1 MKSLEY
7 IEKNTFENAI
17 KDNKLEF
24 DDEEKT
30 DSKKEKE
37 PDLSP
42 TAVEDGASR
51 ASIEAV
57 LKKPNKSDNQ
67 PQIKEHDNSSNL
79 QEDDEKSNKPFNDK
93 SA

>member
-24 DDEEKT
+24 NDDEKT
-30 DSKKEKE
+30 DSKKEEK

-42 TAVEDGASR
+42 TAVEDGGSR
-51 ASIEAV
+51 PSIEAV

-67 PQIKEHDNSSNL
+67 PQINQHDNSSNL
-79 QEDDEKSNKPFNDK
+79 QEDDEKSKTPFNDK